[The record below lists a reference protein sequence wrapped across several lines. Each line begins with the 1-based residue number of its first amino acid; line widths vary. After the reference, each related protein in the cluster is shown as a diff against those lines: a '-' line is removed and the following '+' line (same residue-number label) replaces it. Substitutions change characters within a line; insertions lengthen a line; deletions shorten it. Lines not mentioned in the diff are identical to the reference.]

1 MLEGRNTSLLAPA
14 AKVCGM
20 TYWLA
25 SKACQPHQAFGPDE
39 MVNADAVT
47 RMVLAGEPF
56 SYAVARR
63 NILETPYPVHYPL
76 PADSV
81 GEYLEAALAYL
92 SRSVSADLRRFVSLL
107 SAICP
112 PTQRLYAIKN
122 WKESTT
128 LSERTSPLY
137 HSLSE
142 LIYKRGRASCGAPPP
157 PGKHV
162 LKCAKFEDLCEVS
175 AGYAEASAA
184 RRDNIFGRGF
194 GCLRSVV
201 DKVLQRLAP
210 DLAQN
215 GLELAGLARQACRR
229 VVEQILVHGMC
240 GSVTSGRLREGTSLQ
255 RPFSVGP
262 SQARGGGT
270 HLSRKLG
277 CVNSLCSPFVRS
289 VSADSLGPIANRITS
304 ADVLA
309 GLQKRGAS
317 IRLRS
322 QLLGKFPRKAH
333 PTAGKKCNIFL
344 DSLLTDL
351 YSWRPAV
358 AGKVGKLLSTLP
370 SGIYYEDQICNALLH
385 AFSVDASSKGIRL
398 FAFILIGLREPEILK
413 SLSDII
419 KSTGSN
425 TQLAWAQLA
434 ELHCLLGRNIGSGK
448 LLEDAQRR
456 VGNEPYWEVPLD
468 SVRLK
473 AVVTEIL
480 SEELGGKLLHVD
492 DVERHWQRRLE
503 WCVAGSHSH
512 TTNHDVCFSA
522 VPRLGPGGT
531 RVTRRMAMEYT
542 RDNPLLSWDGLTKV
556 SVIEKLEQGKTRA
569 IYSCNTA
576 NYVAFSRV
584 LRPAERAWRGRR
596 VIVDPGAGGNYG
608 MFRRIREAWP
618 GTLPVALMLD
628 YADFNS
634 QHTLESQQIVM
645 EALLE
650 RCLGVEQHEKDVLI
664 GSFKRMEL
672 YHEGV
677 YLGKV
682 RRSLMSG
689 HRGTS
694 FINSVLNAAYLRLA
708 IGAERY
714 NHVQSF
720 HVGDDVLIF
729 CRSASEAYQILQ
741 DMESVGFRLQSTKQS
756 VGAAGFEF
764 LRMAGTRHQA
774 QGYLARAVSSCVS
787 GNWTSDWQMSPA
799 AALHS
804 LIQMARSIINRSTNV
819 DAWQLMLS
827 SCASVT
833 NLPREILCEVLSGQ
847 VAVGSGPVYRSDGR
861 HESREIMEIPDQ
873 AYARLSSLNEREL
886 PRWATRDY
894 FEDGCC
900 ALEHKAMEVAGFAPW
915 GAALRSTYGDL
926 ATLADSQLEDG
937 LAANVEPVSL
947 GARTL
952 FMKSGE
958 TVLDRELDRPVQ
970 RGVLAQFPVI
980 AFLQHVLTD
989 EQLGELLRA
998 GGYQFEPGSER
1009 ITAFGGVREG
1019 ATVRGWLPYS
1029 DAASLGTRAIP
1040 QAVRVMYPLYM

>member
-1 MLEGRNTSLLAPA
+1 MLGGFSASLLAPA
-14 AKVCGM
+14 ARTCGM

-25 SKACQPHQAFGPDE
+25 SKACQPHQAFGPDD
-39 MVNADAVT
+39 MVNADAIT
-47 RMVLAGEPF
+47 RMVLLGEPF
-56 SYAVARR
+56 SYAVAHY
-63 NILETPYPVHYPL
+63 NILRTPYPVHYPL
-76 PADSV
+76 PPDAV

-92 SRSVSADLRRFVSLL
+92 SRNVPDELKRFVSVL
-107 SAICP
+107 SEECP
-112 PTQRLYAIKN
+112 GSKRIYAIKN
-122 WKESTT
+122 WRETEI
-128 LSERTSPLY
+128 LSERRSPLSY
-137 HSLSE
+137 SLSE
-142 LIYKRGRASCGAPPP
+142 LVHRRGRALGGAPPP
-157 PGKHV
+157 AGKHV
-162 LKCAKFEDLCEVS
+162 LRCAHFEDLCEMS
-175 AGYAEASAA
+175 TGDAEAQAA
-184 RRDNIFGRGF
+184 RRDNVFGRGF

-210 DLAQN
+210 DLARQ
-215 GLELAGLARQACRR
+215 GLQLVGLMRQASRR
-229 VVEQILVHGMC
+229 VVEQLLVHGLC
-240 GSVTSGRLREGTSLQ
+240 GSVTAGRLREGTAAH

-262 SQARGGGT
+262 SQARSGGT
-270 HLSRKLG
+270 HLGKKLG
-277 CVNSLCSPFVRS
+277 CINPLSSPFVRS
-289 VSADSLGPIANRITS
+289 VSADSLGPIANQIT
-304 ADVLA
+304 AAAVIA
-309 GLQKRGAS
+309 GLQKRGQAVK
-317 IRLRS
+317 LRS

-333 PTAGKKCNIFL
+333 PTAGKKCNVFL
-344 DSLLTDL
+344 DSLLTDIIEF
-351 YSWRPAV
+351 RPAV
-358 AGKVGKLLSTLP
+358 AGKISRLLSALP
-370 SGIYYEDQICNALLH
+370 SGLYYEDQICNALLH
-385 AFSVDASSKGIRL
+385 SLSVDPSTKGVRL
-398 FAFILIGLREPEILK
+398 FSFILLGLRDPNILK

-419 KSTGSN
+419 KSTGCN
-425 TQLAWAQLA
+425 TSLEWAQLA
-434 ELHCLLGRNIGSGK
+434 ELHCLQGRDIGSGK
-448 LLEDAQRR
+448 LLEDAGRR
-456 VGNEPYWEVPLD
+456 VGDEPYWEVALD
-468 SVRLK
+468 EVRLK
-473 AVVTEIL
+473 AVINEIL
-480 SEELGGKLLHVD
+480 SEELGGKQLHVED
-492 DVERHWQRRLE
+492 IEKHWHRRLE
-503 WCVAGSHSH
+503 WCVAGSHSY

-542 RDNPLLSWDGLTKV
+542 RDNPLGHWDGLTKV

-634 QHTLESQQIVM
+634 QHTLRSQQLVI

-650 RCLGVEQHEKDVLI
+650 RCPGVAQAEKEVLLE
-664 GSFKRMEL
+664 SFNKMEL
-672 YHEGV
+672 YHKGV
-677 YLGKV
+677 YVGQVK
-682 RRSLMSG
+682 RSLMSG

-708 IGAERY
+708 IGMERY
-714 NHVQSF
+714 EHIQSF

-729 CRSASEAYQILQ
+729 CRSASEAYQILK
-741 DMESVGFRLQSTKQS
+741 DMEATGFRLQSTKQS

-764 LRMAGTRHQA
+764 LRMAGTRRQA

-787 GNWTSDWQMSPA
+787 GNWTTDWQMAPA

-804 LIQMARSIINRSTNV
+804 LVQMARSIINRSVNLN
-819 DAWQLMLS
+819 AWQLMLS
-827 SCASVT
+827 SSAAIT
-833 NLPREILCEVLSGQ
+833 NLPREVLCEVLSGQ
-847 VAVGSGPVYRSDGR
+847 VAVGSGPVYRTDGR

-873 AYARLSSLNEREL
+873 AYARLSSLNEKEL

-894 FEDGCC
+894 FENGCC

-926 ATLADSQLEDG
+926 ATLADSQMDDG
-937 LAANVEPVSL
+937 LASNVEPVSL

-952 FMKSGE
+952 FMKTGE
-958 TVLDRELDRPVQ
+958 TILDRELDRPVQ
-970 RGVLAQFPVI
+970 RGVLAQFPII

-998 GGYQFEPGSER
+998 GGYQFEPGTER

-1019 ATVRGWLPYS
+1019 ATIRGWLPYS

-1040 QAVRVMYPLYM
+1040 QAVRVVYPLYM